1 MKISIFVKL
10 TVVIVGILI
19 ATVFPITQKS
29 TTIFETS
36 ARRSAED
43 LNLSYSSN
51 KSQEFESLFINT
63 IDKAKT
69 VGSFMLKEIQS
80 QTNPLLPFSESNA
93 QDTQAIEDILRLDKN
108 LWAIELYHVENNSA
122 VLLRRQAQ
130 ESKFKEIKLD
140 STILEKIKK
149 KEGLSFSDVVAGE
162 FFIQNIIQDKDLRL
176 VVMAAPLSKN
186 PQGQTDYFVVSY
198 LDIRKVQ
205 SILLTQGQRRL
216 FMAKLDGQLIA
227 HSDDKIT
234 LSRES
239 FKGHPTVIKAVADPT
254 PKKQVRYESQDRKDF
269 YLSAYTKSSLKL
281 VFVSEVSEN
290 SVLLP
295 IKQVKRQSIYIA
307 GLLISFML
315 LVIFFFSISITNPIE
330 ILSELTR
337 LIKKGQFDFKA
348 QNQIRSK
355 DEVGEL
361 AVAFDEMVDGLR
373 ERDKVK
379 TLFSK
384 FHGSSVAEEMIHGEI
399 GVKGSNKDITVFF
412 SDVRGF
418 TAFSEGHS
426 PEEVVEMLNEYF
438 AIMVRI
444 VNQNHGVVDKF
455 IGDAIMAVWGAP
467 KSTGKDS
474 YWCIKA
480 ALEMRTALA
489 ELNEKRKARSQI
501 PIMIGMGVHSG
512 KAISGTIGS
521 EERMEYT
528 VIGDTVNQTS
538 RIEAS
543 TKAFGTD
550 LLISHETAEL
560 IKANYALDFAGAAEV
575 KGKTEPLRMYKVKG
589 YISETGEI
597 IEVKTPYSE
606 YEKGDADK
614 VKVVA

>member
-1 MKISIFVKL
+1 MKISIFIKL
-10 TVVIVGILI
+10 TFVIIAILV
-19 ATVFPITQKS
+19 ATVVPITQKS
-29 TTIFETS
+29 TNIFETS

-51 KSQEFESLFINT
+51 KSQEFEGLFINT

-80 QTNPLLPFSESNA
+80 QANPFLPFADATA
-93 QDTQAIEDILRLDKN
+93 QDTQAIEDILRLDKD
-108 LWAIELYHVENNSA
+108 LWAIELYRVENSSA
-122 VLLRRQAQ
+122 ILLRRQAQ
-130 ESKFKEIKLD
+130 ESKFRELKID
-140 STILEKIKK
+140 STALDKIKK
-149 KEGLSFSDVVAGE
+149 KEGLTFSDVVAGE

-176 VVMAAPLSKN
+176 IVMAAPLSKN
-186 PQGQTDYFVVSY
+186 PHGQTDYFVVSY
-198 LDIRKVQ
+198 IDIRKIQ
-205 SILLTQGQRRL
+205 SLLLTQGQRRL
-216 FMAKLDGQLIA
+216 FVTKMDGQLVA

-234 LSRES
+234 LGREI
-239 FKGHPTVIKAVADPT
+239 FKHHPTIIKAATDPT
-254 PKKQVRYESQDRKDF
+254 PKKQVRYETDDRKDI

-281 VFVSEVSEN
+281 VFVSEVSEK

-295 IKQVKRQSIYIA
+295 VKQVKRQSIYIA

-315 LVIFFFSISITNPIE
+315 LVIFFFSVSITNPIE

-337 LIKKGQFDFKA
+337 QIKKGQFDFKA
-348 QNQIRSK
+348 QSQITSK

-399 GVKGSNKDITVFF
+399 GVKGANKEITVFF

-438 AIMVRI
+438 AIMVGI
-444 VNQNHGVVDKF
+444 INKNHGVVDKF

-467 KSTGKDS
+467 KTTGKDS

-480 ALEMRTALA
+480 ALEMRAALA
-489 ELNEKRKARSQI
+489 DLNETRKGRAQI

-560 IKANYALDFAGAAEV
+560 IKEKFALEFAGAAEV
-575 KGKTEPLRMYKVKG
+575 KGKTEPLKMYKVKG
-589 YISETGEI
+589 YISDSGEI
-597 IEVKTPYSE
+597 IEIKTPYSE